1 MPGNDTSMTRDRLMA
16 QWKEWRGTLLFLLL
30 ICVFRSSFADIYHIP
45 TGSMKPTVVE
55 GDRLLTEKMA
65 YDLRLPFT
73 GVVLWH
79 RADPQRGDIVVLYS
93 PEDGER
99 LLKRVVALPG
109 DTIAMRDDT
118 LYINGEPIPQ
128 LPPAAG
134 EGSALPDASS
144 YVFERED
151 LAGHEHDVMFDPGR
165 YAMRSFAPVTV
176 PAGEYFVMGDNRD
189 NSKDSRYI
197 GLVPERAITG
207 RAFAVGYSLDP
218 ARHWLPRLSR
228 TFQPLR

>member
-1 MPGNDTSMTRDRLMA
+1 MKQDRMVAL
-16 QWKEWRGTLLFLLL
+16 WKEWRGTLLFLLL
-30 ICVFRSSFADIYHIP
+30 MCAFRSAVADIYHIP

-79 RADPQRGDIVVLYS
+79 RADPKAGDIVVLYS

-99 LLKRVVALPG
+99 LLKRVVAVPG
-109 DTIAMRDDT
+109 DTVSMRDEV
-118 LYINGEPIPQ
+118 LYIDGKPMAQ

-134 EGSALPDASS
+134 EGSALPDAAR
-144 YVFERED
+144 YVFGQEE
-151 LAGHEHDVMFDPGR
+151 LAGREHDVMFDPGH
-165 YAMRSFAPVTV
+165 YAMRSFAPMTV
-176 PAGEYFVMGDNRD
+176 PAGQYFVMGDNRD
-189 NSKDSRYI
+189 DSKDSRYI
-197 GLVPERAITG
+197 GFVPESAITG

>member
-1 MPGNDTSMTRDRLMA
+1 MNRDRLTA

-30 ICVFRSSFADIYHIP
+30 MCAFRSSFADIYHIP

-73 GVVLWH
+73 DLVLWH
-79 RADPQRGDIVVLYS
+79 RADPRRGDIVVLYS

-99 LLKRVVALPG
+99 LLKRVVAVPG
-109 DTIAMRDDT
+109 DVVAMRDET
-118 LYINGEPIPQ
+118 VYINGEPMAQ
-128 LPPAAG
+128 LPPAAD
-134 EGSALPDASS
+134 EGAALPDAAA
-144 YVFERED
+144 YVFRQED
-151 LAGHEHDVMFDPGR
+151 LAGHAHAVMFDPAR
-165 YAMRSFAPVTV
+165 PAMRSFAPVTV
-176 PAGEYFVMGDNRD
+176 PAGGYFVMGDNRD
-189 NSKDSRYI
+189 DSKDSRYI
-197 GLVPERAITG
+197 GFVPERAIAG

>member
-1 MPGNDTSMTRDRLMA
+1 MMRDRLLA

-30 ICVFRSSFADIYHIP
+30 MCAFRSSFADIYYIP

-73 GVVLWH
+73 SVVLWH
-79 RADPQRGDIVVLYS
+79 RAEPRRGDIVVLYS

-99 LLKRVVALPG
+99 LLKRVVAVPG
-109 DTIAMRDDT
+109 DVVEMRDESVI
-118 LYINGEPIPQ
+118 INGRAMAQ
-128 LPPAAG
+128 LPPVAG
-134 EGSALPDASS
+134 EGAALPDAAA
-144 YVFERED
+144 YVFRQED
-151 LAGHEHDVMFDPGR
+151 LAGHEHAVMFDPGR

-189 NSKDSRYI
+189 DSKDSRYI
-197 GLVPERAITG
+197 GFVPASAITG

-218 ARHWLPRLSR
+218 ARQWLPRLSR
-228 TFQPLR
+228 SFQPLR